1 MSLPSVVVTT
11 SWDRAPRTSVMTPRH
26 QMSMSLTCYC
36 IDSLQD
42 VVHSGDIL
50 GSGADRAPRLPPQ
63 PAPRASS
70 SGSPGP
76 LDLFLVS
83 LSLATPVLEGR
94 GTSLILLVSFRFSSV
109 LTPAI
114 QICRGAS
121 PCASSPS
128 RRRALCRRPRCVFRT
143 SPERHQVVQGPRLGR
158 DPGTAMG
165 WLGQHCGWPT
175 APCPRGRSG
184 APVRGEGSW
193 QRGTSR
199 RTDSQSPA
207 GRCSVTDDQKA
218 DAGRADLW
226 PAGEAGRE
234 PPMFGLVWPVLSWKH
249 RSCPLAQGPQATS
262 ARGLS
267 VGS

>member
-26 QMSMSLTCYC
+26 QMSVSLTCYC
-36 IDSLQD
+36 IVSLQD
-42 VVHSGDIL
+42 VVHSGDVL

-114 QICRGAS
+114 QICRGVS

-128 RRRALCRRPRCVFRT
+128 RRRPLCRRPRCVFRT

-199 RTDSQSPA
+199 GTNSRSPA

-218 DAGRADLW
+218 DAGRAALW

-234 PPMFGLVWPVLSWKH
+234 PPMFGLAWPVLSWKH
-249 RSCPLAQGPQATS
+249 RSCPLARGPQATS

>member
-26 QMSMSLTCYC
+26 QMSVSLTCYC

-42 VVHSGDIL
+42 VVHSGDVL

-63 PAPRASS
+63 PAPRAPS

-76 LDLFLVS
+76 LDLFLVP
-83 LSLATPVLEGR
+83 LSLDMPVLEGR

-114 QICRGAS
+114 QIRQGCVTVCFLPFTPATPVPAS
-121 PCASSPS
+121 TVHIQNVPREAPG
-128 RRRALCRRPRCVFRT
+128 RA
-143 SPERHQVVQGPRLGR
+143 GP
-158 DPGTAMG
+158 AV
-165 WLGQHCGWPT
+165 GWPT
-175 APCPRGRSG
+175 APCPRRRSG
-184 APVRGEGSW
+184 APARGEGSW

-218 DAGRADLW
+218 DAGRAAL
-226 PAGEAGRE
+226 
-234 PPMFGLVWPVLSWKH
+234 
-249 RSCPLAQGPQATS
+249 
-262 ARGLS
+262 
-267 VGS
+267 

>member
-11 SWDRAPRTSVMTPRH
+11 SWDRTPRTSVMTPRH
-26 QMSMSLTCYC
+26 QMSVSLTCYC

-42 VVHSGDIL
+42 VVHSGDVL
-50 GSGADRAPRLPPQ
+50 GSGADCGPRLPPQ
-63 PAPRASS
+63 PAPRAPS

-83 LSLATPVLEGR
+83 LSLAMPVLEGR

-114 QICRGAS
+114 QICRGVS

-128 RRRALCRRPRCVFRT
+128 RRRPLCRRPRCVFRT

-165 WLGQHCGWPT
+165 WPT

-199 RTDSQSPA
+199 GTDSRSPA

-218 DAGRADLW
+218 DAGKADLW

-234 PPMFGLVWPVLSWKH
+234 PPVFGLAWPVLSWKH
-249 RSCPLAQGPQATS
+249 RSCPLARGPQATS